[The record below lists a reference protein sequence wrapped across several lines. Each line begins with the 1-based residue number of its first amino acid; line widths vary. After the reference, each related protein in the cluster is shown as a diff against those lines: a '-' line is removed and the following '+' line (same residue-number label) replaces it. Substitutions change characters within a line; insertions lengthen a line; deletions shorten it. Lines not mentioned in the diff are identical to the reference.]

1 MKNNLKTIALAAILA
16 GTALLPFHASA
27 QNYPT
32 RPVTII
38 VPFSPGGP
46 GDITARYVAKALQ
59 DELGEPF
66 IIENRSGA
74 NGVIAAKFTMEK
86 APDGYT
92 LLQISSSHTANEA
105 LYPDRGYVLM
115 RDFEP
120 IAPLN
125 LTEMVLIARNDLPI
139 KSVPELIDYAKK
151 NPNKLLYA
159 SSGVGSSYHLAGEL
173 FKTMAGVQI
182 THVPYR
188 EAATARTDLMG
199 GHVDLMFDALP
210 GSISLVQ
217 SGKVQ
222 GLATTY
228 KDRSPALPNVP
239 TLAETLPG
247 FETTIFIG
255 LLAPKKTPAA
265 ITDKLNG
272 AINKILAKP
281 ETVAFLAK
289 LGGRPMIMSRDEF
302 TQFLNRDI
310 DQTAH
315 LVEISGAKLH

>member
-1 MKNNLKTIALAAILA
+1 MRTILKIGLTAIVA
-16 GTALLPFHASA
+16 CAALLPFQASA

-46 GDITARYVAKALQ
+46 GDITARYVAKELQ
-59 DELGEPF
+59 NELGQPF

-74 NGVIAAKFTMEK
+74 NGVIAAKFTAEK

-105 LYPDRGYVLM
+105 LYPNRGYVLM

-120 IAPLN
+120 IASLN
-125 LTEMVLIARNDLPI
+125 FTELVLIARNDAPF
-139 KSVPELIDYAKK
+139 KTVPELITYAKA
-151 NPNKLLYA
+151 NPDKLLYA
-159 SSGVGSSYHLAGEL
+159 SSGIGSTYHLAGEL
-173 FKTMAGVQI
+173 FKTMAKVKI

-199 GHVDLMFDALP
+199 GHVDLLFDALP
-210 GSISLVQ
+210 ASIGLVQ
-217 SGKVQ
+217 SGKVKA
-222 GLATTY
+222 LATTY

-239 TLAETLPG
+239 TVAESLPG
-247 FETTIFIG
+247 FETSIFIG
-255 LLAPKKTPAA
+255 LLAPKNTPPA
-265 ITDKLNG
+265 IADKLHD

-281 ETVAFLAK
+281 ETKEFLNK
-289 LGGRPMIMSRDEF
+289 LGGRPMIMSRADF
-302 TQFLNRDI
+302 TQFLNNDI
-310 DQTAH
+310 KQIAH
-315 LVEISGAKLH
+315 LVKISGAKLN